1 MVAAPARR
9 TLVRHM
15 TARGLS
21 ERRALAVVGMSASSL
36 RYQPAPDRNLT
47 LRRRIVALAH
57 RHRRYGAGMIYLKLR
72 QAGHRVNHKRVE
84 RLYTEAQLQVR
95 RRRRK
100 KIPVAGRQ
108 PLVRPQAPNDVW
120 SADFVFDRT
129 ADGRVVKCLTIVDDA
144 TTEAV
149 AIVPAR
155 ALGGRPVTRALDRL
169 ALVRGLPRV
178 LRTDNA
184 QEFCGRAMLPWAH
197 ERGVALR
204 LIEPGKPNQNA
215 YIESFNGRFRDECLN
230 EHWFTSLAHAQAI
243 IETWRHEYN
252 EDRPKK
258 GLGGLTP
265 ALYARQLVAK
275 RSTVTVGLSID
286 PLLKVGGRRT
296 GPAFGGG
303 PARRQPVPP
312 QGAEALAFTGQR
324 TMNTRGT
331 RPGLSPTFYRWA
343 EPSLTVQPLGTGR
356 PLVISA
362 VYRGPDFPRA
372 CSSSPDTDGV
382 LQPRKSMTMF
392 DLLAMEP
399 AKAAPSP

>member
-1 MVAAPARR
+1 
-9 TLVRHM
+9 M

-286 PLLKVGGRRT
+286 PLLKVGGRRLGENSQRYLRVRRARWNSRIVDGLST
-296 GPAFGGG
+296 IAERITRAGRMNSAHT
-303 PARRQPVPP
+303 PARIRSDAQRFGARCRERFRMSSCCLTKTDSATTDRRPP
-312 QGAEALAFTGQR
+312 GPISRARVAIRCTSRMIGSR
-324 TMNTRGT
+324 IGT
-331 RPGLSPTFYRWA
+331 S
-343 EPSLTVQPLGTGR
+343 
-356 PLVISA
+356 
-362 VYRGPDFPRA
+362 
-372 CSSSPDTDGV
+372 
-382 LQPRKSMTMF
+382 
-392 DLLAMEP
+392 
-399 AKAAPSP
+399 